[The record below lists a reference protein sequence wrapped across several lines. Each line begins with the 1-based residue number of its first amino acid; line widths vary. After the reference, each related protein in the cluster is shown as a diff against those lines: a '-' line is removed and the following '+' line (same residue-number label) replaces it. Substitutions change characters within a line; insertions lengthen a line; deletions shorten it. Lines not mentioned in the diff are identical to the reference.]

1 MKASP
6 VFTTNNLN
14 NLKLYTEIDSAKSCT
29 LFPTTRFAFLFN
41 KHNIFFLDDTNKGE
55 WCQKEYVAAGIVGGI
70 AAVVATPFV
79 LTAAGFTTAGVAVG
93 SVAAGVQSAV
103 YGGAVASSSIFAGL
117 KSAGAAGMGAKAT
130 LTVFSLGAAATTYF
144 KDKVAPCAEE
154 SKCSS
159 DVPHE

>member
-14 NLKLYTEIDSAKSCT
+14 NFKLYTEIDSAKSCT

-41 KHNIFFLDDTNKGE
+41 KHNIFFLDDTNKGG
-55 WCQKEYVAAGIVGGI
+55 WCQKEYVAAGMVGGI
-70 AAVVATPFV
+70 AAVVAAPFV
-79 LTAAGFTTAGVAVG
+79 LSAAGFTTVGVAVG

-117 KSAGAAGMGAKAT
+117 QSAGAAGMGAKAT
-130 LTVFSLGAAATTYF
+130 LTVFSLGAAVTTYF
-144 KDKVAPCAEE
+144 KDKFAPCAEE

-159 DVPHE
+159 DVPHK